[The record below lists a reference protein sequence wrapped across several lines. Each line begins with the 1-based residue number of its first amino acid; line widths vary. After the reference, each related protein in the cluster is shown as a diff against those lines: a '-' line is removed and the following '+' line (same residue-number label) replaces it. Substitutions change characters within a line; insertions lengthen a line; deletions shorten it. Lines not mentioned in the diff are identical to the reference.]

1 MDSWQRINETLPDT
15 EKFYSKLTIED
26 YKYVKNICKDFEW
39 KNLDDYCNLYVQ
51 SDALSPVDIFDNF
64 HKKCI

>member
-26 YKYVKNICKDFEW
+26 YKYVKNICKDFE
-39 KNLDDYCNLYVQ
+39 
-51 SDALSPVDIFDNF
+51 
-64 HKKCI
+64 